1 VTGAGGSRVTI
12 RVAVVD
18 DQALVRGGFAM
29 ILRVNEDI
37 EVVAEAGT
45 GREAIAM
52 ARQHRPDV
60 ILMDIRMPDM
70 DGLEAT
76 SQILADADW
85 NVRVLILTT
94 FDPDEYV
101 YKALRAGASGFVL
114 KDIKPDQLAT
124 AVRTVADGG
133 ALLAPTITRRL
144 IGQFSQRLTVNAAV
158 ALRLDR
164 LTERE
169 REVMTAVARGAT
181 NAEIATDLFIGPA
194 TVKTHISGILTKLGL
209 RDRTQ
214 IVIFAYESGLIE
226 VGDRDIG
233 H

>member
-1 VTGAGGSRVTI
+1 VSI
-12 RVAVVD
+12 RVVVVD

-29 ILRVNEDI
+29 VLRIHDDI

-45 GREAIAM
+45 GLEAIEV

-60 ILMDIRMPDM
+60 VLMDIRMPDM

-76 SQILADADW
+76 SRILAEADW
-85 NVRVLILTT
+85 DVRVLILTT

-101 YKALRAGASGFVL
+101 YVYRALRAGASGFVL
-114 KDIKPDQLAT
+114 KDIPPDQLAT

-133 ALLAPTITRRL
+133 ALLAPSITRRL
-144 IGQFSQRLTVNAAV
+144 IGQFTERRTVDAAVSGRLERLT
-158 ALRLDR
+158 D
-164 LTERE
+164 RE
-169 REVMTAVARGAT
+169 REVVVAVARGSS
-181 NAEIATDLFIGPA
+181 NAEIAEGLFIGPA
-194 TVKTHISGILTKLGL
+194 TVKSHLSSILTKLGL

-214 IVIFAYESGLIE
+214 LVVFAYESGLVE
-226 VGDRDIG
+226 AGTRDIG